1 MDNPN
6 LVHLIPSTLQN
17 KKEILFG
24 NLPEIYEFHNRHVRT
39 AGCPVLLVLLTLLI
53 PLYRVLCYTSY
64 VHRQEKSSSLCLC
77 VCPIK
82 PMCRQHP

>member
-53 PLYRVLCYTSY
+53 PLYRVLCYTPMY
-64 VHRQEKSSSLCLC
+64 TGRKSRPHFASVC
-77 VCPIK
+77 VL
-82 PMCRQHP
+82 